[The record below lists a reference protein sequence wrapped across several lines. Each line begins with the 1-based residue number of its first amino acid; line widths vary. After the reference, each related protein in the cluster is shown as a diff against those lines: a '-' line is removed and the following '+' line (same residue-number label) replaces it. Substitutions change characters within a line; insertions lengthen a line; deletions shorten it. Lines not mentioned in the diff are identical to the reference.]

1 MALSRLARLAL
12 NSVCD
17 SPPND
22 RAEVYQLVATA
33 THEECPDI
41 SELATKAA
49 THLHAVHETEAEL
62 LDLLKSS

>member
-17 SPPND
+17 SPPNE

-33 THEECPDI
+33 THEECTDL
-41 SELATKAA
+41 SELAAKAA
-49 THLHAVHETEAEL
+49 VHLHAASETEAEL
-62 LDLLKSS
+62 FDFLKS